1 MQKQILCPLLLN
13 EYIIGILAFLL
24 WTNLLM
30 NTNMLKYFLV
40 RSFFKVQIW
49 ILTVTKHY
57 VILDDEASY
66 GCN

>member
-13 EYIIGILAFLL
+13 EYIIGILAVSL

-40 RSFFKVQIW
+40 GSFFKVQIW

-57 VILDDEASY
+57 VISDDEASY
-66 GCN
+66 GSN